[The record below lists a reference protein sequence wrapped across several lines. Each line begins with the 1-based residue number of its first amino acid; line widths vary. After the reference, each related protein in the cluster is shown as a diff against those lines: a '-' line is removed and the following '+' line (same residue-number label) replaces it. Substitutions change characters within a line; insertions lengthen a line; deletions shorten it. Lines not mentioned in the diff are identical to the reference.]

1 MSANAEM
8 LDAVRGVKKLS
19 PLIRRLNAAKVRDDK
34 SLSEAMKSFVLLALE
49 HPERVERILLEE
61 QTA

>member
-1 MSANAEM
+1 MNANAEM